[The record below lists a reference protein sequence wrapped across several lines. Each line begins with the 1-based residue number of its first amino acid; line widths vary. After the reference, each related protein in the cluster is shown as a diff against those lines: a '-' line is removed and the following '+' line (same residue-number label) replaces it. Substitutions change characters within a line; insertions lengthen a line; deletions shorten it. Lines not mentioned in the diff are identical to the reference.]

1 MSGEHQAFAYV
12 LVIIGGMVHRVA
24 AAHLPLKER
33 DAEKGGVSFIHV
45 VGANAAVAERL
56 EHRHAAEPQ
65 QCFLAQ
71 PVAKITPVQVIGQG
85 LIVRVI
91 VRERSVQEVHG
102 HHMASYAED
111 DIAPRA
117 ESHRAAVDSY
127 VRASGEGLQCILGRP
142 DRVLLALVSLIVEAL
157 AKIALAVQQGHGNH
171 RQPHIGSRP
180 ERVACQDAQAPA
192 VRGYRG
198 FEADLHRKIGDCA
211 RGGQGF

>member
-1 MSGEHQAFAYV
+1 M
-12 LVIIGGMVHRVA
+12 
-24 AAHLPLKER
+24 
-33 DAEKGGVSFIHV
+33 
-45 VGANAAVAERL
+45 
-56 EHRHAAEPQ
+56 
-65 QCFLAQ
+65 
-71 PVAKITPVQVIGQG
+71 IGQG

-171 RQPHIGSRP
+171 RQPHVGSRP